1 MSKKIAKFLLDM
13 RKDKVYDAE
22 EWDRIIDQHV
32 AAHPG
37 VKPEDCAGCLDLQNR
52 KEEQCQKNEK

>member
-1 MSKKIAKFLLDM
+1 MPRPKFLLDC
-13 RKDKVYDAE
+13 RRDKVYTSREWE
-22 EWDRIIDQHV
+22 EIILLHV

-37 VKPEDCAGCLDLQNR
+37 VKLEDCAGCLDLQNR